1 MKKSYRQDRMG
12 GEIRRIISEL
22 LLRELKDPGLSGLVS
37 ISDVEV
43 ASDGSYATV
52 YIIVPGEGGGPASAE
67 SKKGVIDAFN
77 RAKGL
82 LRREIGAR
90 MQIRHTPELAFKIDT
105 SEEYG
110 RHIEEIFSSI
120 GVGKPEDG
128 NAAEEGAEGEGS
140 GGIAAE

>member
-22 LLRELKDPGLSGLVS
+22 LLRELKDPRLSGLVS

-43 ASDGSYATV
+43 APDGSHATV
-52 YIIVPGEGGGPASAE
+52 YIIVPGEGGGPAAAD
-67 SKKGVIDAFN
+67 KKKDVIDAFN

-120 GVGKPEDG
+120 GVGRPESG
-128 NAAEEGAEGEGS
+128 NAGEEDTEGEGYS
-140 GGIAAE
+140 GSVAE